1 MDMYRAGL
9 NTWSVASNPP
19 LPEGHQCAPGRAPV
33 WYVVWQSDKES
44 GVVGLPTLTPY
55 PLVGLPQVSAI
66 RLPSDGVQW
75 VCCGWLNTLERC
87 MCVCV
92 CACVRARARTLGVR
106 TCVRDL

>member
-1 MDMYRAGL
+1 M
-9 NTWSVASNPP
+9 
-19 LPEGHQCAPGRAPV
+19 

-92 CACVRARARTLGVR
+92 RARACARAHAR
-106 TCVRDL
+106 SACAHACVICDHRREIACSWMSLNLVEQ